1 MFECFLAEGKKI
13 GVLFVVVF
21 RGKVSE
27 GMDFVDNYV
36 RVVIIVRYNGF
47 SENLNLLYY
56 SKGKIVN
63 NVFKNDSLNFRRF
76 SDYFLKFV

>member
-56 SKGKIVN
+56 CKGKIIKMI
-63 NVFKNDSLNFRRF
+63 FKILEDLVIILLSI
-76 SDYFLKFV
+76 KFYVL

>member
-1 MFECFLAEGKKI
+1 MLVLECVLAEGKKI

-36 RVVIIVRYNGF
+36 RVVIIVRYNCF
-47 SENLNLLYY
+47 S
-56 SKGKIVN
+56 
-63 NVFKNDSLNFRRF
+63 
-76 SDYFLKFV
+76 